1 MATIGLYIRGSDQED
16 ANALRSRLNEIA
28 AGFGYT
34 SERGPTAGEGNLT
47 EMLTAIDK
55 GELALVLLPDEQR
68 AWAIDWLDEQAASL
82 RENADS
88 WRQYS
93 LSDAIATIADALL
106 KAQQREEAALAAQE
120 GRDA

>member
-1 MATIGLYIRGSDQED
+1 MATIGLYIRGLDQEG
-16 ANALRSRLNEIA
+16 ANALRARLNQIA
-28 AGFGYT
+28 AEFGYT
-34 SERGPTAGEGNLT
+34 AERGATAGEGNLA
-47 EMLTAIDK
+47 EMLTAIDS

-68 AWAIDWLDEQAASL
+68 AWTIDWLDEQAASL